1 MWDVLSVMVVCVT
14 SLYVIFCVDPN
25 STGCCGRLRRCCFHR
40 LPELL
45 EYYGERICGRRV
57 VEWVRGTFRY
67 VFLSRNPIIMIVYIA
82 ITYGG
87 IVIFLFRGV
96 FVYLPNQSIGKVHI
110 ICCCVLM
117 LSSLGSFLS
126 LLVADPGRVTKKRV
140 PGLLKRYKYDKQ
152 FYGKSECKTC
162 KVTR

>member
-1 MWDVLSVMVVCVT
+1 MV
-14 SLYVIFCVDPN
+14 
-25 STGCCGRLRRCCFHR
+25 
-40 LPELL
+40 
-45 EYYGERICGRRV
+45 
-57 VEWVRGTFRY
+57 
-67 VFLSRNPIIMIVYIA
+67 VYIA

-96 FVYLPNQSIGKVHI
+96 FVYLPNQSIGQSHI
-110 ICCCVLM
+110 VCCCALM

-126 LLVADPGRVTKKRV
+126 LLVADPGRVTKKRI

-162 KVTR
+162 RLARYKRLGDWIECRDRSIAACATCVWRSRTTIAFG